1 MLEGVIGGGRGGGG
15 NEGERGRERGVTES
29 VPPTQNE

>member
-1 MLEGVIGGGRGGGG
+1 MLEGVVGGGKGGGY
-15 NEGERGRERGVTES
+15 EGERGRERGVTES